1 MSHVFLKSAQTQ
13 DSDLISCPDPEGSSR
28 SKRIQ
33 GPGYWPWLGCVCGG
47 GGGVTGMRGSL
58 SAWEGAVLWNSASTS
73 LEQPRANLAVLGTGN
88 ATALPIS
95 RNIRGQTR
103 ALCGTH
109 WEQPGAGL
117 SAWFPSPPLF
127 SLLPPFL
134 HLPLP
139 SILPVPTCAGL
150 APFHLLPSP
159 CSVPASQRSEDGAT
173 PAAVCRKVKQDEC

>member
-1 MSHVFLKSAQTQ
+1 MSHVFLKSAQPQ
-13 DSDLISCPDPEGSSR
+13 DSDLISCPDPEGSSS
-28 SKRIQ
+28 SKRVQ
-33 GPGYWPWLGCVCGG
+33 GPGYWPWLGG
-47 GGGVTGMRGSL
+47 RGDRNEGQPLSL
-58 SAWEGAVLWNSASTS
+58 GRSTS

-134 HLPLP
+134 YLPLP
-139 SILPVPTCAGL
+139 SILPIPTCAGL
-150 APFHLLPSP
+150 APVHLLPSP

-173 PAAVCRKVKQDEC
+173 PAAVCRVKQDEC